1 MTRALVT
8 QMLNALEY
16 HQSQTRPIHN
26 TELAIEAARE
36 YLATEPIPVQ
46 SPARKEFIS
55 RLREWDNV
63 TLETSRLYMQKAA
76 NMLQADAQEIAV
88 MEHQVEIL
96 TDELSRCEKQ
106 ANRVP
111 MAGEEIEKIA
121 DGCRAGAGSVWP
133 HAFARAIEAHRDT
146 PPAQKP
152 TDWSAA

>member
-8 QMLNALEY
+8 QMLEVLESTTY
-16 HQSQTRPIHN
+16 NGPKMGK
-26 TELAIEAARE
+26 AIKAARE
-36 YLATEPIPVQ
+36 YLATELVPVQ
-46 SPARKEFIS
+46 SPARKEFIL
-55 RLREWDNV
+55 RLRDRDNV

-106 ANRVP
+106 AKRVP

-121 DGCRAGAGSVWP
+121 DGCRAVAGSVWP
-133 HAFARAIEAHRDT
+133 HAFARAIEAHHGIT
-146 PPAQKP
+146 PK
-152 TDWSAA
+152 